1 VRLTNITTS
10 SGPILSSEP
19 SRCFNIPLKI
29 DFHPHSIK
37 VKALLDSGA
46 SACFIDKNLVKRHNL
61 PIVLKKSPVA
71 VEVID
76 GRPLISG
83 DVTHE
88 TKPLDIIL
96 EGHRSTIVFNIISS
110 PSNPLVLGL
119 SWLEMINPDID
130 WKKRKLTYRT
140 IVSHISSR
148 HLRNVPN
155 PCPYQVQGSAV
166 EVPLMVG
173 ARAFM
178 KAAKN
183 GNMFA
188 IYAIPTSQPVQEP
201 TKLPAKYEEY
211 RDVFEKKNANT
222 LPQH

>member
-1 VRLTNITTS
+1 MRLTSITTS
-10 SGPILSSEP
+10 LSPILSSEP

-37 VKALLDSGA
+37 VKALLNSRA
-46 SACFIDKNLVKRHNL
+46 SACFIDKNIVKHHNL
-61 PIVLKKSPVA
+61 PTILKKSPVA

-76 GRPLISG
+76 GRPLILG

-119 SWLEMINPDID
+119 FWLEMINPDID
-130 WKKRKLTYRT
+130 WKKRKLTYQT

-148 HLRNVPN
+148 HPRNAPN
-155 PCPYQVQGSAV
+155 PCPYQVQRSAV

-173 ARAFM
+173 A
-178 KAAKN
+178 
-183 GNMFA
+183 
-188 IYAIPTSQPVQEP
+188 
-201 TKLPAKYEEY
+201 
-211 RDVFEKKNANT
+211 
-222 LPQH
+222 

>member
-1 VRLTNITTS
+1 MWLTSITTS
-10 SGPILSSEP
+10 LGPILSSEP

-37 VKALLDSGA
+37 IKALLDSGA

-76 GRPLISG
+76 SRPLISG

-148 HLRNVPN
+148 HPRNVPN

-173 ARAFM
+173 A
-178 KAAKN
+178 
-183 GNMFA
+183 
-188 IYAIPTSQPVQEP
+188 
-201 TKLPAKYEEY
+201 
-211 RDVFEKKNANT
+211 
-222 LPQH
+222 

>member
-1 VRLTNITTS
+1 MT

-19 SRCFNIPLKI
+19 SHCFNIPLKI

-61 PIVLKKSPVA
+61 PIVPKKYLVT

-110 PSNPLVLGL
+110 PSNLLVLGL
-119 SWLEMINPDID
+119 SWLEKINPDID
-130 WKKRKLTYRT
+130 WEKRKLTYRT
-140 IVSHISSR
+140 IASHVSSR
-148 HLRNVPN
+148 HPRNVPN
-155 PCPYQVQGSAV
+155 PYPYQVQGSAV
-166 EVPLMVG
+166 KVSLMVG

-178 KAAKN
+178 RAAKN

-201 TKLPAKYEEY
+201 TKLPAEYEEY
-211 RDVFEKKNANT
+211 RDVFEKKNADT
-222 LPQH
+222 LP

>member
-1 VRLTNITTS
+1 MRLTSITTS
-10 SGPILSSEP
+10 LGPILSSEP
-19 SRCFNIPLKI
+19 SRCFNIPLEI

-46 SACFIDKNLVKRHNL
+46 FACFIDKFFVKRHNL
-61 PIVLKKSPVA
+61 PIVLKKSSVT

-119 SWLEMINPDID
+119 SWLEMINPDIN
-130 WKKRKLTYRT
+130 WKKRPR
-140 IVSHISSR
+140 
-148 HLRNVPN
+148 
-155 PCPYQVQGSAV
+155 
-166 EVPLMVG
+166 
-173 ARAFM
+173 
-178 KAAKN
+178 
-183 GNMFA
+183 
-188 IYAIPTSQPVQEP
+188 
-201 TKLPAKYEEY
+201 
-211 RDVFEKKNANT
+211 
-222 LPQH
+222 

>member
-1 VRLTNITTS
+1 VRLTSVTTS
-10 SGPILSSEP
+10 SGPTLSSEP

-37 VKALLDSGA
+37 VKALLDFGA
-46 SACFIDKNLVKRHNL
+46 SVCFIDKNLVKHHNL
-61 PIVLKKSPVA
+61 PIVPKKYPVT

-76 GRPLISG
+76 GRPLILG
-83 DVTHE
+83 DVTHK

-96 EGHRSTIVFNIISS
+96 EGHRITIIFNIISS

-119 SWLEMINPDID
+119 SWLEMINPNID

-148 HLRNVPN
+148 HPRNVPN

-166 EVPLMVG
+166 EVPLMVD

-178 KAAKN
+178 RAAKN
-183 GNMFA
+183 GTMFT
-188 IYAIPTSQPVQEP
+188 IYAIPTSQLV
-201 TKLPAKYEEY
+201 
-211 RDVFEKKNANT
+211 
-222 LPQH
+222 